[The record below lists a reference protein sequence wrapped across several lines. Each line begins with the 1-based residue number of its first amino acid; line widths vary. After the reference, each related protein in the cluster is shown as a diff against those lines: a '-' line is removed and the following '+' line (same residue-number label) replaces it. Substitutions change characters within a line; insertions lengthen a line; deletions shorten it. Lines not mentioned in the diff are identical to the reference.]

1 LPSIEDAG
9 SAVIDDTASH
19 SGSLNSIDTFLL
31 RCREQLRRDYVSLL
45 EDNDYV
51 ANFDNNEDTVVLSY
65 RITLY

>member
-9 SAVIDDTASH
+9 SAVIDDTASY

-45 EDNDYV
+45 EDNDYI